1 MRVPVSGAPRRANPS
16 SVSARLSNWV
26 PAQSDRYRRPPAG
39 PQRHRQGLAGPLP
52 PTRPVRRTLGG
63 QPLGGI
69 QFAFIVRCQLLES
82 FTVGVGIHGLREPP
96 RAGDLLEQ
104 KRLIPGHGVTLIRC
118 SVPRTNTRRGNL
130 LQERQ
135 FEGLQPPNVQ
145 ASPLLGFL
153 ISSPTIGWRA
163 RSLHDLVNLAPKRK
177 ICAARDRLV
186 ISTDR
191 PPTSEQWRR
200 AAGHPRSGGTRNAL
214 VRRSHCGQA
223 SSASRR
229 AGKASGSDAASTFG
243 FLISLV
249 PGEVR
254 TQALPQF
261 SRCRRQPSA
270 SLVSRPGQSVLQLLL
285 LLVPT
290 GFLRLRSLF
299 DRGAV
304 GLDGGRTLVA
314 LLLGLFKCGLRL
326 VDRLLAPLTLLFVCW
341 LFLPTAGLLSLSKA
355 SAACRPALSSRF
367 RGAASA
373 CFGSSSTCDCRHQAG
388 PWAVRRLP

>member
-1 MRVPVSGAPRRANPS
+1 M
-16 SVSARLSNWV
+16 
-26 PAQSDRYRRPPAG
+26 
-39 PQRHRQGLAGPLP
+39 
-52 PTRPVRRTLGG
+52 
-63 QPLGGI
+63 
-69 QFAFIVRCQLLES
+69 
-82 FTVGVGIHGLREPP
+82 
-96 RAGDLLEQ
+96 
-104 KRLIPGHGVTLIRC
+104 
-118 SVPRTNTRRGNL
+118 
-130 LQERQ
+130 
-135 FEGLQPPNVQ
+135 
-145 ASPLLGFL
+145 
-153 ISSPTIGWRA
+153 
-163 RSLHDLVNLAPKRK
+163 
-177 ICAARDRLV
+177 

-270 SLVSRPGQSVLQLLL
+270 SLVSRPGQSFLQLLL

-326 VDRLLAPLTLLFVCW
+326 VDCLLAPLTLLFVCW
-341 LFLPTAGLLSLSKA
+341 LFLPTAGLLSLSLE
-355 SAACRPALSSRF
+355 S
-367 RGAASA
+367 
-373 CFGSSSTCDCRHQAG
+373 Q
-388 PWAVRRLP
+388 RRLPPGFIVALPRRCFGLFRVFLDLRLPSPGRSVGSSASSLKGPSDPDWPPENHAGVGHGRGHDVGIVNFLRGALVEKIALRPHASRVAFIDGRSDCLVEEAQRGLIGLQFSRHEPRRSCRPTCAGRSRSRRCCRSFT